1 MKKRSENTSEN
12 LDLMR
17 KRSKY
22 SSKKNLK
29 KKKRKKTGRTFIIL
43 LLIIVISLAFVFI
56 STIKKPLKISE
67 SEVVNVEEG
76 DSFYSIINELS
87 NENKIK
93 SPFIIKIYTKLKGLD
108 LEVTRGSHTLD
119 KSMSVNDIAETL
131 KDINNENVITLTIPE
146 GFNVE
151 DIAARVEEKG
161 ICTKDEFLNAV
172 KSYPLPSYVKDNP
185 DKRYNLEGFLFP
197 DTYNFEIGV
206 KPEYIIETMINRFEE
221 VWDKITENMDIKE
234 DDIERIINVAS
245 VIEKEARVD
254 EDRPLVASV
263 IYNRLNEDMP
273 LQIDAT
279 VIYAHG
285 YYIESV
291 RNRHLAIESKYNTY
305 LHKGLPVGP
314 ISNPGM
320 PSIEAALNPADTN
333 YLFYLLASDDEH
345 YFTDNYDDFLKK
357 KEELGY

>member
-1 MKKRSENTSEN
+1 MKKSAKNTG
-12 LDLMR
+12 R
-17 KRSKY
+17 KLR
-22 SSKKNLK
+22 
-29 KKKRKKTGRTFIIL
+29 KKRKKNIGRTLIML
-43 LLIIVISLAFVFI
+43 LLIIVIALASMFI

-67 SEVVNVEEG
+67 LEVVNVEEG
-76 DSFYSIINELS
+76 DSFYSVINSLS
-87 NENKIK
+87 NEKKIK
-93 SPFIIKIYTKLKGLD
+93 SPFIIKIYAKLTGLD
-108 LEVTRGSHTLD
+108 LEVVPGSHTLE
-119 KSMSVNDIAETL
+119 KGMSVKDIAKTL
-131 KDINNENVITLTIPE
+131 KDTNNANAITITIPE
-146 GFNVE
+146 GFNIE
-151 DIAARVEEKG
+151 DIATRVEEKG
-161 ICTKDEFLNAV
+161 ICTKDEFLSAV

-206 KPEYIIETMINRFEE
+206 EPEYIIETMIKRFEE
-221 VWDKITENMDIKE
+221 VWNEITEGLDIKE
-234 DDIERIINVAS
+234 DDIEKIINVAS
-245 VIEKEARVD
+245 IIEKEARVD
-254 EDRPLVASV
+254 EDRPLIASV
-263 IYNRLNEDMP
+263 IYNRLEQDMP

-285 YYIESV
+285 YYIENV

-314 ISNPGM
+314 ICNPGA
-320 PSIEAALNPADTN
+320 PSIKAALNPANTN

>member
-1 MKKRSENTSEN
+1 MKK
-12 LDLMR
+12 
-17 KRSKY
+17 KP
-22 SSKKNLK
+22 KN
-29 KKKRKKTGRTFIIL
+29 TGRTLRKKRAKNTGRTLIIL
-43 LLIIVISLAFVFI
+43 LLIIVIALASVFI
-56 STIKKPLKISE
+56 STIKKPLKISQ

-76 DSFYSIINELS
+76 DSFYSIINSLS
-87 NENKIK
+87 NEKKIK
-93 SPFIIKIYTKLKGLD
+93 SPFIIKIYAKLTGLD
-108 LEVTRGSHTLD
+108 LEVVPGSHTLE
-119 KSMSVNDIAETL
+119 KGMSVKDIAKTL
-131 KDINNENVITLTIPE
+131 KDTNNANAITITIPE
-146 GFNVE
+146 GFNIE
-151 DIAARVEEKG
+151 DIATRVEEKG
-161 ICTKDEFLNAV
+161 ICTKDEFLSAV

-206 KPEYIIETMINRFEE
+206 EPEYIIETMIKRFEE
-221 VWDKITENMDIKE
+221 VWNEITEGLDIKE
-234 DDIERIINVAS
+234 DDIEKIINVAS
-245 VIEKEARVD
+245 IIEKEARVD
-254 EDRPLVASV
+254 EDRPLIASV
-263 IYNRLNEDMP
+263 IYNRLEQDMP

-285 YYIESV
+285 YYIDNV

-314 ISNPGM
+314 ICNPGA
-320 PSIEAALNPADTN
+320 PSIKAALNPANTN

>member
-1 MKKRSENTSEN
+1 MKKRA
-12 LDLMR
+12 
-17 KRSKY
+17 
-22 SSKKNLK
+22 KN
-29 KKKRKKTGRTFIIL
+29 TGRALIIL
-43 LLIIVISLAFVFI
+43 LLIVVIGIVSIFI
-56 STIKKPLKISE
+56 STIRKPLKISQ

-76 DSFYSIINELS
+76 DSFYSIINRLS
-87 NENKIK
+87 NEKKIK
-93 SPFIIKIYTKLKGLD
+93 RPFIIKIYAKLTGLD
-108 LEVTRGSHTLD
+108 LEVVPGSHTLD
-119 KSMSVNDIAETL
+119 ETMSLNDVAKIL
-131 KDINNENVITLTIPE
+131 KDTNNANTITVTIPE

-151 DIAARVEEKG
+151 DIAARVEENG
-161 ICTKDEFLNAV
+161 ICTKDEFLSAV
-172 KSYPLPSYVKDNP
+172 KSYPLPAYVSDNA

-206 KPEYIIETMINRFEE
+206 KPEYIIETMIKRFEE
-221 VWDKITENMDIKE
+221 VWAEVTKGMDIKQE
-234 DDIERIINVAS
+234 EIEKVINVAS
-245 VIEKEARVD
+245 IIEKEARVD
-254 EDRPLVASV
+254 EDRPLIASV
-263 IYNRLNEDMP
+263 IYNRLKQGMP

-285 YYIESV
+285 YYIENV

-314 ISNPGM
+314 ICNPGE
-320 PSIEAALNPADTN
+320 PSIKAALHPADTN

>member
-1 MKKRSENTSEN
+1 MKKNP
-12 LDLMR
+12 
-17 KRSKY
+17 
-22 SSKKNLK
+22 KN
-29 KKKRKKTGRTFIIL
+29 TGRTLRKKRAKNTGRTLIIL
-43 LLIIVISLAFVFI
+43 LLIIVIALASVFI
-56 STIKKPLKISE
+56 STIKKPLKISQ

-76 DSFYSIINELS
+76 DSFYSIINSLS
-87 NENKIK
+87 NEKKIK
-93 SPFIIKIYTKLKGLD
+93 SPFIIKIYAKLTGLN
-108 LEVTRGSHTLD
+108 LEVVPGSHTLE
-119 KSMSVNDIAETL
+119 KGMSVKDIAKTL
-131 KDINNENVITLTIPE
+131 KDTNNANAITITIPE
-146 GFNVE
+146 GFNIE
-151 DIAARVEEKG
+151 DIATRVEEKG
-161 ICTKDEFLNAV
+161 ICTKDEFLSAV

-206 KPEYIIETMINRFEE
+206 EPEYIIETMIKRFEE
-221 VWDKITENMDIKE
+221 VWNEITEGLDIKE
-234 DDIERIINVAS
+234 DDIEKIINVAS
-245 VIEKEARVD
+245 IIEKEARVD
-254 EDRPLVASV
+254 EDRPLIASV
-263 IYNRLNEDMP
+263 IYNRLEQDMP

-285 YYIESV
+285 YYIENV

-314 ISNPGM
+314 ICNPGA
-320 PSIEAALNPADTN
+320 PSIKAALNPANTN

>member
-1 MKKRSENTSEN
+1 MKKRA
-12 LDLMR
+12 
-17 KRSKY
+17 
-22 SSKKNLK
+22 KN
-29 KKKRKKTGRTFIIL
+29 TGRALIIL
-43 LLIIVISLAFVFI
+43 LLIVVIGIVSIFI
-56 STIKKPLKISE
+56 STIRKPLKISQ

-76 DSFYSIINELS
+76 DSFYSIINRLS
-87 NENKIK
+87 NEKKIK
-93 SPFIIKIYTKLKGLD
+93 SPFIIKIYAKLTGLD
-108 LEVTRGSHTLD
+108 LEVVPGSHTLD
-119 KSMSVNDIAETL
+119 ETMSLIDVAKIL
-131 KDINNENVITLTIPE
+131 KDTNNANTITVTIPE

-151 DIAARVEEKG
+151 DIAARVEENG
-161 ICTKDEFLNAV
+161 ICTKDEFLSAV
-172 KSYPLPSYVKDNP
+172 KSYPLPAYVSDNA

-206 KPEYIIETMINRFEE
+206 KPEYIIETMIKRFEE
-221 VWDKITENMDIKE
+221 VWAEVTKGMDIKQE
-234 DDIERIINVAS
+234 EIEKVINVAS
-245 VIEKEARVD
+245 IIEKEARVD
-254 EDRPLVASV
+254 EDRPLIASV
-263 IYNRLNEDMP
+263 IYNRLKQGMP

-285 YYIESV
+285 YYIENV

-314 ISNPGM
+314 ICNPGE
-320 PSIEAALNPADTN
+320 PSIKAALHPADTN

>member
-1 MKKRSENTSEN
+1 MKK
-12 LDLMR
+12 
-17 KRSKY
+17 KP
-22 SSKKNLK
+22 KN
-29 KKKRKKTGRTFIIL
+29 TGRTLRKKRAKNTGRTLIIL
-43 LLIIVISLAFVFI
+43 LLIIVIALASVFI
-56 STIKKPLKISE
+56 STIKKPLKISQ

-76 DSFYSIINELS
+76 DSFYSIINSLS
-87 NENKIK
+87 NEKKIK
-93 SPFIIKIYTKLKGLD
+93 SPFIIKIYAKLTGLD
-108 LEVTRGSHTLD
+108 LEVVPGSHTLE
-119 KSMSVNDIAETL
+119 KGMSVKDIAKTL
-131 KDINNENVITLTIPE
+131 KDINNANAITITIPE
-146 GFNVE
+146 GFNIE
-151 DIAARVEEKG
+151 DIATRVEEKG
-161 ICTKDEFLNAV
+161 ICTKDEFLSAV

-206 KPEYIIETMINRFEE
+206 EPEYIIETMIKRFEE
-221 VWDKITENMDIKE
+221 VWNEITEGLDIKE
-234 DDIERIINVAS
+234 DDIEKIINVAS
-245 VIEKEARVD
+245 IIEKEARVD
-254 EDRPLVASV
+254 EDRPLIASV
-263 IYNRLNEDMP
+263 IYNRLEQDMP

-285 YYIESV
+285 YYIENV

-314 ISNPGM
+314 ICNPGA
-320 PSIEAALNPADTN
+320 PSIKAALNPANTN

>member
-1 MKKRSENTSEN
+1 MKKRA
-12 LDLMR
+12 
-17 KRSKY
+17 
-22 SSKKNLK
+22 KN
-29 KKKRKKTGRTFIIL
+29 TGRALIIL
-43 LLIIVISLAFVFI
+43 LLIVVIGIVSIFI
-56 STIKKPLKISE
+56 STIRKPLKISQ

-76 DSFYSIINELS
+76 DSFYSIINRLS
-87 NENKIK
+87 NEKKIK
-93 SPFIIKIYTKLKGLD
+93 SPFIIKIYAKLTGLD
-108 LEVTRGSHTLD
+108 LEVVPGSHTLD
-119 KSMSVNDIAETL
+119 ETMSLNDVAKIL
-131 KDINNENVITLTIPE
+131 KDTNNANTITVTIPE

-151 DIAARVEEKG
+151 DIAARVEENG
-161 ICTKDEFLNAV
+161 ICTKDEFLSAV
-172 KSYPLPSYVKDNP
+172 KSYPLPAYVSDNA

-206 KPEYIIETMINRFEE
+206 KPEYIIETTIKRFEE
-221 VWDKITENMDIKE
+221 VWAEVTKGMDIKQE
-234 DDIERIINVAS
+234 EIEKVINVAS
-245 VIEKEARVD
+245 IIEKEARVD
-254 EDRPLVASV
+254 EDRPLIASV
-263 IYNRLNEDMP
+263 IYNRLKQGMP

-285 YYIESV
+285 YYIENV

-314 ISNPGM
+314 ICNPGE
-320 PSIEAALNPADTN
+320 PSIKAALHPADTN

>member
-1 MKKRSENTSEN
+1 MKKRA
-12 LDLMR
+12 
-17 KRSKY
+17 
-22 SSKKNLK
+22 KN
-29 KKKRKKTGRTFIIL
+29 TGRALIIL
-43 LLIIVISLAFVFI
+43 LLIVVIGIVSIFI
-56 STIKKPLKISE
+56 STIRKPLKISQ

-76 DSFYSIINELS
+76 DSFYSIINRLS
-87 NENKIK
+87 NEKKIK
-93 SPFIIKIYTKLKGLD
+93 SPFIIKIYAKLTGLD
-108 LEVTRGSHTLD
+108 LEVVPGSHTLD
-119 KSMSVNDIAETL
+119 ETMSLNDVAKIL
-131 KDINNENVITLTIPE
+131 KDTNNANTITLTIPE

-151 DIAARVEEKG
+151 DIAARVEENG
-161 ICTKDEFLNAV
+161 ICTKDEFLSAV
-172 KSYPLPSYVKDNP
+172 KSYPLPAYVSDNA

-206 KPEYIIETMINRFEE
+206 KPEYIIETMIKRFEE
-221 VWDKITENMDIKE
+221 VWAEVTKGMDIKQE
-234 DDIERIINVAS
+234 EIEKVINVAS
-245 VIEKEARVD
+245 IIEKEARVD
-254 EDRPLVASV
+254 EDRPLIASV
-263 IYNRLNEDMP
+263 IYNRLKQGMP

-285 YYIESV
+285 YYIENV

-314 ISNPGM
+314 ICNPGE
-320 PSIEAALNPADTN
+320 PSIKAALHPADTN

>member
-1 MKKRSENTSEN
+1 MKKRA
-12 LDLMR
+12 
-17 KRSKY
+17 
-22 SSKKNLK
+22 KN
-29 KKKRKKTGRTFIIL
+29 TGRALIIL
-43 LLIIVISLAFVFI
+43 LLIVVIGIVFIFI
-56 STIKKPLKISE
+56 STIRKPLKISQ

-76 DSFYSIINELS
+76 DSFYSIINRLS
-87 NENKIK
+87 NEKKIK
-93 SPFIIKIYTKLKGLD
+93 SPFIIKIYAKLTGLD
-108 LEVTRGSHTLD
+108 LEVVPGSHTLD
-119 KSMSVNDIAETL
+119 ETMSLNDVAKTL
-131 KDINNENVITLTIPE
+131 KDTNNANTITVTIPE

-151 DIAARVEEKG
+151 DIAARVEENG
-161 ICTKDEFLNAV
+161 ICTKDEFLSAV
-172 KSYPLPSYVKDNP
+172 KSYPLPAYVSDNS

-206 KPEYIIETMINRFEE
+206 KPEYIIETMIKRFEE
-221 VWDKITENMDIKE
+221 VWAEVTQGMDIKQE
-234 DDIERIINVAS
+234 DIEKVINVAS
-245 VIEKEARVD
+245 IIEKEARVD
-254 EDRPLVASV
+254 EDRPLIASV
-263 IYNRLNEDMP
+263 IYNRLKQGMP

-285 YYIESV
+285 YYIENV

-314 ISNPGM
+314 ICNPGE
-320 PSIEAALNPADTN
+320 PSIKAALHPADTN

>member
-1 MKKRSENTSEN
+1 MKK
-12 LDLMR
+12 
-17 KRSKY
+17 KP
-22 SSKKNLK
+22 KN
-29 KKKRKKTGRTFIIL
+29 TGRTLRKKRAKNTGRTLIIL
-43 LLIIVISLAFVFI
+43 LLIIVIALASVFI
-56 STIKKPLKISE
+56 STIKKPLKISQ

-76 DSFYSIINELS
+76 DSFYSIINSLS
-87 NENKIK
+87 NEKKIK
-93 SPFIIKIYTKLKGLD
+93 SPFIIKIYAKLTGLD
-108 LEVTRGSHTLD
+108 LEVVPGSHTLE
-119 KSMSVNDIAETL
+119 KGMSVKDIAKTL
-131 KDINNENVITLTIPE
+131 KDINNANAITITIPE
-146 GFNVE
+146 GFNIE
-151 DIAARVEEKG
+151 DIATRVEEKG
-161 ICTKDEFLNAV
+161 ICTKDEFLSAV

-206 KPEYIIETMINRFEE
+206 EPEYIIETMIKRFEE
-221 VWDKITENMDIKE
+221 VWNEITEGIDIKE
-234 DDIERIINVAS
+234 DDIEKIINVAS
-245 VIEKEARVD
+245 IIEKEARVD
-254 EDRPLVASV
+254 EDRPLIASV
-263 IYNRLNEDMP
+263 IYNRLEQDMP

-285 YYIESV
+285 YYIENV

-314 ISNPGM
+314 ICNPGA
-320 PSIEAALNPADTN
+320 PSIKAALNPANTN

>member
-1 MKKRSENTSEN
+1 MKK
-12 LDLMR
+12 
-17 KRSKY
+17 KP
-22 SSKKNLK
+22 KN
-29 KKKRKKTGRTFIIL
+29 TGRTLRKKRAKNTGRTLIIL
-43 LLIIVISLAFVFI
+43 LLIIVIALASVFI
-56 STIKKPLKISE
+56 STIKKPLKISQ

-76 DSFYSIINELS
+76 DSFYSIINSLS
-87 NENKIK
+87 NEKKIK
-93 SPFIIKIYTKLKGLD
+93 SPFIIKIYAKLTGLD
-108 LEVTRGSHTLD
+108 LEVVPGSHTLE
-119 KSMSVNDIAETL
+119 KGMSVKDIAKTL
-131 KDINNENVITLTIPE
+131 KDTNNANAITITIPE
-146 GFNVE
+146 GFNIE
-151 DIAARVEEKG
+151 DIATRVEEKG
-161 ICTKDEFLNAV
+161 ICTKDEFLSAV

-206 KPEYIIETMINRFEE
+206 EPEYIIETMIKRFEG
-221 VWDKITENMDIKE
+221 VWSKITEGLDIKE
-234 DDIERIINVAS
+234 DDIEKIINVAS

-254 EDRPLVASV
+254 EDRPLIASV
-263 IYNRLNEDMP
+263 IYNRIKEDMP

-285 YYIESV
+285 YYIDNV

-314 ISNPGM
+314 ICNPGA
-320 PSIEAALNPADTN
+320 PSIKAALNPANTN

>member
-1 MKKRSENTSEN
+1 MKK
-12 LDLMR
+12 
-17 KRSKY
+17 KP
-22 SSKKNLK
+22 KN
-29 KKKRKKTGRTFIIL
+29 TGRTLRKKRAKNTGRTLIIL
-43 LLIIVISLAFVFI
+43 LLIIVIALASVFI
-56 STIKKPLKISE
+56 STIKKPLKISQ

-76 DSFYSIINELS
+76 DSFYSIINSLS
-87 NENKIK
+87 NEKKIK
-93 SPFIIKIYTKLKGLD
+93 SPFIIKIYAKLTGLD
-108 LEVTRGSHTLD
+108 LEVVPGSHTLE
-119 KSMSVNDIAETL
+119 KGMSVKDIAKTL
-131 KDINNENVITLTIPE
+131 KDTNNANAITITIPE
-146 GFNVE
+146 GFNIE
-151 DIAARVEEKG
+151 DIATRVEEKG
-161 ICTKDEFLNAV
+161 ICTKDEFLSAV

-206 KPEYIIETMINRFEE
+206 EPEYIIETMIKRFEE
-221 VWDKITENMDIKE
+221 VWNEITEGLDIKE
-234 DDIERIINVAS
+234 DDIEKIINVAS
-245 VIEKEARVD
+245 IIEKEARVD
-254 EDRPLVASV
+254 EDRPLIASV
-263 IYNRLNEDMP
+263 IYNRLEQDMP

-285 YYIESV
+285 YYIENV

-314 ISNPGM
+314 ICNPGA
-320 PSIEAALNPADTN
+320 PSIKAALNPANTN

>member
-1 MKKRSENTSEN
+1 MKKRA
-12 LDLMR
+12 
-17 KRSKY
+17 
-22 SSKKNLK
+22 KN
-29 KKKRKKTGRTFIIL
+29 TGRALIIL
-43 LLIIVISLAFVFI
+43 LLIVVIGIVSIFI
-56 STIKKPLKISE
+56 STIRKPLKISQ

-76 DSFYSIINELS
+76 DSFYSIINRLS
-87 NENKIK
+87 NEKKIK
-93 SPFIIKIYTKLKGLD
+93 SPFIIKIYAKLTGLD
-108 LEVTRGSHTLD
+108 LEVVPGSHTLD
-119 KSMSVNDIAETL
+119 ETMSLNDVAKIL
-131 KDINNENVITLTIPE
+131 KDTNNANTITVTIPE

-151 DIAARVEEKG
+151 DIAARVEENG
-161 ICTKDEFLNAV
+161 ICTKDEFLSAV
-172 KSYPLPSYVKDNP
+172 KSYPLPAYVSDNA

-206 KPEYIIETMINRFEE
+206 EPEYIIETMIKRFEE
-221 VWDKITENMDIKE
+221 VWAEVTKGMDIKQE
-234 DDIERIINVAS
+234 EIEKVINVAS
-245 VIEKEARVD
+245 IIEKEARVD
-254 EDRPLVASV
+254 EDRPLIASV
-263 IYNRLNEDMP
+263 IYNRLKQGMP

-285 YYIESV
+285 YYIENV

-314 ISNPGM
+314 ICNPGE
-320 PSIEAALNPADTN
+320 PSIKAALHPADTN